1 MSEYGSGLTIGME
14 AELDKERI
22 KHALNGE
29 LVVDQNE
36 EGFVFAAAPSADE
49 CHKDI
54 IYRFEKYVHLAQE
67 GMAAARAYE
76 NILKRRGVKVESMK
90 FAIKEFMPEY
100 ECEIRKFQDFVSDFE
115 LEELEDEIKEIEHGE
130 H

>member
-22 KHALNGE
+22 KHALKGE

-36 EGFVFAAAPSADE
+36 EGFVFAAVSNVDD
-49 CHKDI
+49 CRKDI
-54 IYRFEKYVHLAQE
+54 IYRFEKYVHKAQE

-90 FAIKEFMPEY
+90 FAINEFMPEY
-100 ECEIRKFQDFVSDFE
+100 EREIKKFQDFVSDFE
-115 LEELEDEIKEIEHGE
+115 LEELEDEIKEIESGD
-130 H
+130 